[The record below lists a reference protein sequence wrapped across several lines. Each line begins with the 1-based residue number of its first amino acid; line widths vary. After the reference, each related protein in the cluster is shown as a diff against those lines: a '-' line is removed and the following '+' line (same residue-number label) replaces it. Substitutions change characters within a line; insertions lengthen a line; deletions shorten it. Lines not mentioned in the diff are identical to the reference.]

1 MSLTSVAVVLG
12 GRERSLRRRAR
23 TPDGPRSRW
32 KAPFVGRLQWR
43 RNVTWSSVTLSIPW
57 PAPPFALAC
66 PDSKA
71 KCAARSEPSAADRCN
86 EPQTETAEV
95 LRLLII
101 LLHPSR
107 RTRRTRRLLIICST
121 PAPSAHRR
129 PSCAPRLGWQPQQL
143 APLGCKVHGGAAL
156 VTTAPTLREHR
167 RARMHDVQ
175 HTPALRPLCAVSS
188 ACNVAA
194 RGPRAR
200 HARRR
205 GDHAPRAFTQ
215 AHDGGCS
222 GGTRVQ
228 APRCELLRTALGR
241 RRGKGT

>member
-1 MSLTSVAVVLG
+1 MEGA
-12 GRERSLRRRAR
+12 LRR
-23 TPDGPRSRW
+23 
-32 KAPFVGRLQWR
+32 
-43 RNVTWSSVTLSIPW
+43 
-57 PAPPFALAC
+57 APPMAPQRHLVVRDALDALAGPAIRPRVPRQQGQVC
-66 PDSKA
+66 RAFGALCRGQMQRASDGDSRGA
-71 KCAARSEPSAADRCN
+71 PPPN
-86 EPQTETAEV
+86 H
-95 LRLLII
+95 LF
-101 LLHPSR
+101 HPS
-107 RTRRTRRLLIICST
+107 RRTRRLLIIGST
-121 PAPSAHRR
+121 PAPSARRR

-188 ACNVAA
+188 ACNGAA

-222 GGTRVQ
+222 GGARVQ